1 MPNADT
7 RNKRSSSINI
17 DLGWGRIFPNPDGTI
32 DVNDRQHTAYKYS
45 GSVATVG
52 GVVAAYRNL
61 MGVGI

>member
-1 MPNADT
+1 MPNANT
-7 RNKRSSSINI
+7 RNKRASSIGI
-17 DLGWGRIFPNPDGTI
+17 DLAWVHVYPNPDGTI

-52 GVVAAYRNL
+52 GVVAVYRNL